1 MFRTQFNEIE
11 QFEVVKITNKQV
23 VYIDE
28 RGKERH
34 EYKESDWRNWHE
46 SKVKALEFL
55 VSSKENE
62 IKKCEERIERYFGV
76 NSLIFHMLG
85 TDLIKHN
92 VLLFCCTR
100 RRWGMLSHFYDFTEE
115 ENTLRLKARKRR
127 QVKRLRALRG
137 DS

>member
-62 IKKCEERIERYFGV
+62 IKKCEERIERLMKERK
-76 NSLIFHMLG
+76 SLMIQY
-85 TDLIKHN
+85 
-92 VLLFCCTR
+92 
-100 RRWGMLSHFYDFTEE
+100 S
-115 ENTLRLKARKRR
+115 
-127 QVKRLRALRG
+127 
-137 DS
+137 